1 MLFYDT
7 WVVTSIFCWGGGI
20 SIELHIISHE
30 DQGVADLLSCWQ
42 SIAPEVD
49 AFHLRYKH
57 RSVTHIA
64 EIVQQLQWSGVVPF
78 SKLIINRYFSLAT
91 RFGCAGVHLPEYQT
105 IDADWKQINRKRVRI
120 GRSVHSLAGARQAEA
135 EGVDYIM
142 VGHIFPSFS
151 KLGLAPLGLHPL
163 RQIVKAVQLP
173 VIAVGGI
180 TVDQVSEVMS
190 TGCAG
195 IAAISAVSQH
205 HSPLEVVEAFRR
217 RGRDA

>member
-1 MLFYDT
+1 LVIDFLL
-7 WVVTSIFCWGGGI
+7 GRGI

-30 DQGVADLLSCWQ
+30 DQGVEDLLSCWQ
-42 SIAPEVD
+42 AIAPGVD

-57 RSVTHIA
+57 RSVAQMA

-78 SKLIINRYFSLAT
+78 SKLIINRYCSLAT
-91 RFGCAGVHLPEYQT
+91 RFGCAGVHLPEHQA
-105 IDADWKQINRKRVRI
+105 IDAHWKQTNQRRVRI

-151 KLGLAPLGLHPL
+151 KPGLPPLGLHSL
-163 RQIVKAVQLP
+163 RQIVKAVRLP

-180 TVDQVSEVMS
+180 AVDQVSEVMS

-195 IAAISAVSQH
+195 IAVISAVSQH
-205 HSPLEVVEAFRR
+205 HSPLQVVEAFRR